1 MMALRLLL
9 LEKDSDSAVGYLHL
23 EKELGDHDKMGGM
36 TPIVDKWKS
45 KSLTHL
51 PLLPHLPHYPLITPP
66 PTTYYLPCT
75 IPSYLPHLPLLPTTR
90 PLYSYHTSY
99 LPHLPT
105 TPHTY
110 HTIPLIPSTLHSY
123 NTSYLPY
130 HPPHTFDTSFLP
142 HLIHHPLI
150 PTTPSPS

>member
-1 MMALRLLL
+1 MIALRLLL

-45 KSLTHL
+45 KSSYL
-51 PLLPHLPHYPLITPP
+51 PLLPHLPHYPLITP
-66 PTTYYLPCT
+66 L
-75 IPSYLPHLPLLPTTR
+75 ILPTTFHV
-90 PLYSYHTSY
+90 LS
-99 LPHLPT
+99 
-105 TPHTY
+105 PHTY
-110 HTIPLIPSTLHSY
+110 HKSPYYLLHVPFIATTLHTY
-123 NTSYLPY
+123 HTYLLHRPHTYRTSYLPY